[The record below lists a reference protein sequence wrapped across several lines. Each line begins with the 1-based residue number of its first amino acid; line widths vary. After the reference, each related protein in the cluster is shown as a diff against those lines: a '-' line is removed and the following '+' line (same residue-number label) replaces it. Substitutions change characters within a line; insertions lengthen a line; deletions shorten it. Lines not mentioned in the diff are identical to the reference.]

1 MQASGAGSAGG
12 QAAGRSA
19 ALARGDYRA
28 FISYSHADA
37 RTARWLHRVLEGYR
51 LPRALAPTGEDGAR
65 IDRLGA
71 VFRDREDFPVATDL
85 SEAVR
90 KALAKAQAMIVLC
103 SPEAK
108 ASYWV
113 GQEIELFRA
122 LYPARPIMAVLL
134 SGTPETAFPEALI
147 AGGEPLAAD
156 LRPGKDGRR
165 LGLLKI
171 VAGLLDL
178 PLNAL
183 VQRDA
188 QRNLRRVM
196 AVTLAA
202 FSLLIIMAAMT
213 ITAIR
218 ARNDAVRQRAEAEG
232 LIEYMLTD
240 LRADLR
246 HVGRLDVMA
255 DVNQRALRYYQNQ
268 GDLRGLP
275 ADSLDRR
282 ARILHAMGEDDGRLG
297 KTGSAS
303 RRFAEAYGVTREQL
317 RRQPHDGDR
326 LFAHAQSAYWLGFAG
341 YRAGDW
347 AVAARY
353 WTEYRRLAGLLATAE
368 QGSLRSHEE
377 VGYAEGNLCTLALAR
392 AATARN
398 ALPHCRSA
406 LSSLQQAARLS
417 SNNVAA
423 RAAVANRR
431 AWLADGM
438 IARGDVEGGIG
449 QLRLQE
455 RDLRALVADRPRDFD
470 LLDQWMRALMVLSE
484 HLRDI
489 GRMEEAL
496 PLHERARRIAAKLT
510 AQDPANGNWKR
521 TADRIGTFDHG
532 YVKGRT
538 S

>member
-1 MQASGAGSAGG
+1 MQASEVRAG
-12 QAAGRSA
+12 GRSA
-19 ALARGDYRA
+19 ALARGEYRG

-37 RTARWLHRVLEGYR
+37 RMARWLHRAMESYR
-51 LPRALAPTGEDGAR
+51 LPRALAIIGQDGAR
-65 IDRLGA
+65 IDRLGP
-71 VFRDREDFPVATDL
+71 VFRDRDDFPVAVDL

-90 KALAKAQAMIVLC
+90 KALTRAQALIVLC

-113 GQEIELFRA
+113 GQEIQLFRA
-122 LYPARPIMAVLL
+122 LFPDRPIMAVLL
-134 SGTPETAFPEALI
+134 RGEPETAFPDALI

-178 PLNAL
+178 PLDAL

-202 FSLLIIMAAMT
+202 FTLLIIMAAMT

-246 HVGRLDVMA
+246 HVGRLDVMT
-255 DVNQRALRYYQNQ
+255 DVNRRALRYYQNQ
-268 GDLRGLP
+268 GELRTLP

-282 ARILHAMGEDDGRLG
+282 ARILHAMGEDDGRQG
-297 KTGSAS
+297 KAGSA
-303 RRFAEAYGVTREQL
+303 RHRFAEAYGVTREQL
-317 RRQPHDGDR
+317 RRAPGDGGR

-341 YRAGDW
+341 YRAGNW
-347 AVAARY
+347 AMAARY
-353 WTEYRRLAGLLATAE
+353 WTEYRRLAGLLAAAE
-368 QGSLRSHEE
+368 PGSRRAHEE

-392 AATARN
+392 AATAGN

-406 LSSLQQAARLS
+406 LSSMQHVARLS
-417 SNNVAA
+417 GNTAAA
-423 RAAVANRR
+423 RSAVANRR

-438 IARGDVEGGIG
+438 IARGDLKGGIG
-449 QLRLQE
+449 ELRLQE
-455 RDLRALVADRPRDFD
+455 RELRALVAERPRDFD
-470 LLDQWMRALMVLSE
+470 LLDQWTRALMVLSE

-489 GRMEEAL
+489 GRMGEARA
-496 PLHERARRIAAKLT
+496 LHDRARRGAEKLT
-510 AQDPANGNWKR
+510 AQDPSNGNWKR
-521 TADRIGTFDHG
+521 TAERIGTFDHG